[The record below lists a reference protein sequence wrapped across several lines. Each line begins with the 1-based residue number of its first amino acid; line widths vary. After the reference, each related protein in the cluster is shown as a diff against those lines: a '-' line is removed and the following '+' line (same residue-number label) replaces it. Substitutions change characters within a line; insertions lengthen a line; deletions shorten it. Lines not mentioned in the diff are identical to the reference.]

1 MPTFVHGKST
11 DFELDDTGGTS
22 RSLSTVLTSVDFPEV
37 IETAET
43 TAFGATS
50 KSYIVGLRDATISV
64 SGLWDATVDG
74 YIIGMWWH
82 VIGQT
87 CFDPDTGERA
97 FDDGDDEWLFDKNA
111 RVVNDLANACMAA
124 SGLTEEAAGE
134 AGKDSSDSPTDEDDE
149 TLNDDSI
156 SD

>member
-22 RSLSTVLTSVDFPEV
+22 RSLSNVLTSVDFPEI

-43 TAFGATS
+43 TAFGSTS

-74 YIIGMWWH
+74 YIIGTEPATRTFIFGPAGSTSSN
-82 VIGQT
+82 VKY
-87 CFDPDTGERA
+87 TGECILTNYSVSSPV
-97 FDDGDDEWLFDKNA
+97 GD
-111 RVVNDLANACMAA
+111 VVTFSLDLQCT
-124 SGLTEEAAGE
+124 GGVTR
-134 AGKDSSDSPTDEDDE
+134 T
-149 TLNDDSI
+149 TF
-156 SD
+156 

>member
-22 RSLSTVLTSVDFPEV
+22 RSLSNVLTSVDFPET
-37 IETAET
+37 IDTAET

-74 YIIGMWWH
+74 YIIGTEPASRTFIFGPAGSTSGY
-82 VIGQT
+82 VKY
-87 CFDPDTGERA
+87 TGE
-97 FDDGDDEWLFDKNA
+97 
-111 RVVNDLANACMAA
+111 CI
-124 SGLTEEAAGE
+124 LT
-134 AGKDSSDSPTDEDDE
+134 
-149 TLNDDSI
+149 NYSI
-156 SD
+156 SNPVGDVVTFSLDLQVTGNVTRGTY

>member
-22 RSLSTVLTSVDFPEV
+22 RSLSNVLNSVDFPET

-74 YIIGMWWH
+74 YIIGTEPATRSFIFGPAGTTGGN
-82 VIGQT
+82 VKY
-87 CFDPDTGERA
+87 TGEA
-97 FDDGDDEWLFDKNA
+97 ILTNSSVSAPVAD
-111 RVVNDLANACMAA
+111 VVTFSLDLQVTGNVTR
-124 SGLTEEAAGE
+124 GTY
-134 AGKDSSDSPTDEDDE
+134 
-149 TLNDDSI
+149 
-156 SD
+156 